1 MPAVL
6 RTRLTVVEAPAT
18 CGGGNDGGPPCPTL
32 RKPPSIRKPQ
42 TDRVTRR
49 RKSVPQSKIDRL
61 IQRLKRPKGASIA
74 TLCTATNWQAHSVR
88 AALSR
93 LKERGHTVV
102 RVHSEG
108 RVTRYRIV

>member
-1 MPAVL
+1 MPNITQSTIDQKS
-6 RTRLTVVEAPAT
+6 RP
-18 CGGGNDGGPPCPTL
+18 
-32 RKPPSIRKPQ
+32 
-42 TDRVTRR
+42 DRVTQR
-49 RKSVPQSKIDRL
+49 RKSVPRSKIGTL

-102 RVHSEG
+102 RMPSEG